1 MQTVIEYR
9 FEKAIHHQLLK
20 ASKNSMLGIDAL
32 ILIYHFA
39 RTTKGGVLEIGSFVG
54 GSTTAAALGLRDSGL
69 ARTFMSVEPGG
80 RLKSH
85 RLATR
90 NIHKTLRK
98 NLSRA
103 GVFEAVTLLN
113 GYSFDESVITAIRQQ
128 LAPGEVDLF
137 IFDADAN
144 VRRDI
149 DCYADRFAANC
160 WLVIDDY
167 FSGSEKGAP
176 TREQVNELVHS
187 GRMECLGYYG
197 WGTWVGRWRG

>member
-9 FEKAIHHQLLK
+9 FEKAIHHELSK

-32 ILIYHFA
+32 VLIYHFA
-39 RTTKGGVLEIGSFVG
+39 KTTKGGVLEIGSFVG

-69 ARTFMSVEPGG
+69 ARKFISIEPGG
-80 RLKSH
+80 RLKNH

-113 GYSFDESVITAIRQQ
+113 GYSFDESVIAAIRHQI
-128 LAPGEVDLF
+128 APGEVDLF

-149 DCYADRFAANC
+149 DCYADRFSADC
-160 WLVIDDY
+160 WMVIDDY
-167 FSGSEKGAP
+167 FSASEKGAP
-176 TREQVNELVHS
+176 TREQVNDLVNS

>member
-1 MQTVIEYR
+1 MQRVIEYR

-32 ILIYHFA
+32 VLIYHFA
-39 RTTKGGVLEIGSFVG
+39 KTTKGGVLEIGSFVG
-54 GSTTAAALGLRDSGL
+54 GSTIAAALGIRDSGL
-69 ARTFMSVEPGG
+69 ARKFVSIEPGG
-80 RLKSH
+80 HLKSH

-103 GVFEAVTLLN
+103 EVFEAVTLLN
-113 GYSFDESVITAIRQQ
+113 GYSFDESVVASTRQQ
-128 LAPGEVDLF
+128 LAPREVDLF

-149 DCYADRFAANC
+149 DCYADRFSADC
-160 WLVIDDY
+160 WMVIDDY
-167 FSGSEKGAP
+167 FSASVKGAP
-176 TREQVNELVHS
+176 TREQVNELVNS